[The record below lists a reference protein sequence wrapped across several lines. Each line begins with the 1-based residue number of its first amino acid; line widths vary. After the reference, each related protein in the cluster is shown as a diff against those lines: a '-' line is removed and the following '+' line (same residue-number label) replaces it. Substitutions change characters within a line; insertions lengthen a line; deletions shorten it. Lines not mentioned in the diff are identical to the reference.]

1 MAKKKTTLKSAK
13 KKVGR
18 PAKKN
23 AARKVAKKTRP
34 ASTIDESFESL
45 LVWVNLN
52 VGEPGLVRILRSEID
67 LSKFYQF
74 LDVLTFGSGANA
86 MRLIGLCTN
95 ESTEE
100 WNEEEDGTRYVWIS
114 GPIGVPSSIECGKN
128 EPGAIEHDASFP
140 ADRGASPYWTRTWTK
155 AERQRLL
162 DAVGSQVQATIRF
175 RATGDSPALEEGK
188 DIEWLKPCLLNIEA
202 AELGGA
208 DHD

>member
-1 MAKKKTTLKSAK
+1 MTIKKSTRNFPFRLVYGTKAVFPIQLTLL
-13 KKVGR
+13 
-18 PAKKN
+18 
-23 AARKVAKKTRP
+23 VAK
-34 ASTIDESFESL
+34 
-45 LVWVNLN
+45 
-52 VGEPGLVRILRSEID
+52 
-67 LSKFYQF
+67 F
-74 LDVLTFGSGANA
+74 LQ
-86 MRLIGLCTN
+86 
-95 ESTEE
+95 EE